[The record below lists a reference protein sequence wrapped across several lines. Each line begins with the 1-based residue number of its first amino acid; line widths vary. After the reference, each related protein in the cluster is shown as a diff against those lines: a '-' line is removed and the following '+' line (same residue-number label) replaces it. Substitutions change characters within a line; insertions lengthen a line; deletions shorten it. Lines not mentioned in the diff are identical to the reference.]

1 MNTQVIQHTITQEE
15 LKNSLQQPK
24 ELYSIFIIEMWERF
38 AYYGMQIL
46 LVFFI
51 ADYLHLSTAKTIEL
65 NGAFIALVY
74 ASPTFGG
81 YLADR
86 YLGIKRTLL
95 TGALLLAFGYFFLAM
110 IAMTSV
116 KNLFTNIN
124 YYLAAFYWAL
134 GIIAIGNGCFK
145 PNPTSLLS
153 KVYKPN
159 DPRIDAGYTIF
170 YMSINIGSLFS
181 LLLTPIIH
189 AYVGYTPAFL
199 TCSFGLILGLA
210 YFSFKLKDFRSYGV
224 EADFASITIFK
235 VITAFISILCLTVL
249 AAYLLSNLVYARA
262 LIMLTVIYVFS
273 MFLYYGF
280 TLPKQD
286 GNKVLAILI
295 LLGLTAVFFS
305 LQLQMFG
312 VLNIF
317 IDQHVMRNFMGY
329 EIPAGNYAALNA
341 IWVALLGPF
350 MARFYLYLE
359 DKKMPVTIPTRFSI
373 GLLLSSAGFYYL
385 SLCSYY
391 AVDGMISSW
400 WIINSYFIISLG
412 ELLVSAL
419 GLALICKLAPPKLTT
434 VFMGAFL
441 LSIAIGGWIS
451 GLIGHWIVIPDGV
464 TDMQIMIEA
473 YSVAFFKVGN
483 MSLIAGLFSLAILP
497 FLIKLT
503 GEKKITEEI
512 KA

>member
-1 MNTQVIQHTITQEE
+1 MNTQVIQHTTQQEK
-15 LKNSLQQPK
+15 LKNNLQQPR
-24 ELYSIFIIEMWERF
+24 ELYDIFVIELWERF

-51 ADYLHLSTAKTIEL
+51 ADYLHLSTVKTIEL
-65 NGAFIALVY
+65 NGAFMALVY

-81 YLADR
+81 YLADK
-86 YLGIKRTLL
+86 YWGIKRTLL
-95 TGALLLAFGYFFLAM
+95 TGAILLAVGYFLLA
-110 IAMTSV
+110 IVAVTSI
-116 KNLFTNIN
+116 KDYFANSNSYFML
-124 YYLAAFYWAL
+124 FYWAL

-189 AYVGYTPAFL
+189 AYFGYTPAFL
-199 TCSFGLILGLA
+199 VCSFGLILGLA
-210 YFSFKLKDFRSYGV
+210 YFSLKLENFKEYGV
-224 EADFASITIFK
+224 AADFQKVTLFKFVAVLMAVLMLTIF
-235 VITAFISILCLTVL
+235 
-249 AAYLLSNLVYARA
+249 AAYLLSNLIYARA
-262 LIMLTVIYVFS
+262 LIIATVIYVFA
-273 MFLYYGF
+273 MFLYYSF
-280 TLPKQD
+280 TLPRSE
-286 GNKVLAILI
+286 GNKILAILI
-295 LLGLTAVFFS
+295 LLCFTAVFFS

-317 IDQHVMRNFMGY
+317 IDQHVIRDFMGY

-341 IWVALLGPF
+341 FWVAVLGPV
-350 MARFYLYLE
+350 MAKLYLYLE
-359 DKKMPVTIPTRFSI
+359 DKKIPMTIPSRFAI
-373 GLLLSSAGFYYL
+373 GLVIGSMGFYYL
-385 SLCSYY
+385 SFSGYY

-400 WIINSYFIISLG
+400 WIIISYFIITLG

-419 GLALICKLAPPKLTT
+419 GLALICKLAPPRLTT

-451 GLIGHWIVIPDGV
+451 GLIGYWVVIPEGI
-464 TDMQIMIEA
+464 TDMQFMIEA
-473 YSVAFFKVGN
+473 YNAAFFKVGN
-483 MSLIAGLFSLAILP
+483 MSFIAGLLAVALVP
-497 FLIKLT
+497 FLVKLT
-503 GEKKITEEI
+503 GEKEVSN
-512 KA
+512 